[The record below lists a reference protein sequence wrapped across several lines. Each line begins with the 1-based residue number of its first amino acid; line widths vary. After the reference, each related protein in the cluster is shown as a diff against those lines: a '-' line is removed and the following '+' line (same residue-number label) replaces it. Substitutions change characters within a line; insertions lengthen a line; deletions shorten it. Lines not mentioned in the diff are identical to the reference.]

1 MHNDV
6 LAVEEPLEMR
16 LVSGTAEAR
25 SERSISITMRT
36 PGNDLELA
44 AGFFYTEGI
53 IQGQK
58 DIEML
63 GYAPG
68 SSRSFAMWCAFRSTL
83 T

>member
-1 MHNDV
+1 MPFSNKNFLTGGKPFPIQQIRGDGIKMHNDV

-53 IQGQK
+53 IQ
-58 DIEML
+58 
-63 GYAPG
+63 
-68 SSRSFAMWCAFRSTL
+68 
-83 T
+83 